1 MKAQYSRVCL
11 AVLASA
17 GLVGVSAFSLQ
28 AEEETAN
35 GSADAGHTYAN
46 AVCAPCHAI
55 EANQKSSPEAKAPPF
70 SAMVRNVKLT
80 SQDIEGWLTSSHK
93 EMPDFSVPAGK
104 RADLIAYIKSLA
116 LKP

>member
-1 MKAQYSRVCL
+1 MKAEFSRVFL
-11 AVLASA
+11 AIVATA
-17 GLVGVSAFSLQ
+17 GLMGAGAFPLRA
-28 AEEETAN
+28 AEDAAHGN
-35 GSADAGHTYAN
+35 ADAGHTYAN

-55 EANQKSSPEAKAPPF
+55 EAGQKSSPEVKAPPF
-70 SAMVRNVKLT
+70 SAMVTNVKLT

>member
-1 MKAQYSRVCL
+1 MKAEFFRVRVAIL
-11 AVLASA
+11 AITGLIGA
-17 GLVGVSAFSLQ
+17 GAFPLQ
-28 AEEETAN
+28 AAEDVAH

-55 EANQKSSPEAKAPPF
+55 EAGQKSSPEVKAPPF
-70 SAMVRNVKLT
+70 SAMVTNVQLT
-80 SQDIEGWLTSSHK
+80 SHDIEGWLTSSHK
-93 EMPDFSVPAGK
+93 EMPDFSVPADK